1 MSSDTNKNIAGSP
14 DATRATGEKVSKP
27 AKLVPLPSHTH
38 KTCELVR
45 LLAGNEL
52 LGLAPGE
59 IAKGLGVGAPWV
71 SNYLPAL
78 AAETG
83 FVERV
88 DGTNRWRLGVPF
100 VRIAMAVTT
109 QLSTAKRQLDEVS
122 NRYHVPL

>member
-1 MSSDTNKNIAGSP
+1 MATETATPKLN
-14 DATRATGEKVSKP
+14 DAIR
-27 AKLVPLPSHTH
+27 
-38 KTCELVR
+38 KTCELFR
-45 LLAGNEL
+45 LLAGHEL

-71 SNYLPAL
+71 SVNLPAI

-100 VRIAMAVTT
+100 VRIAFAVSTE
-109 QLSTAKRQLDEVS
+109 LSAAKRRLAEVGD
-122 NRYHVPL
+122 RYQVNL